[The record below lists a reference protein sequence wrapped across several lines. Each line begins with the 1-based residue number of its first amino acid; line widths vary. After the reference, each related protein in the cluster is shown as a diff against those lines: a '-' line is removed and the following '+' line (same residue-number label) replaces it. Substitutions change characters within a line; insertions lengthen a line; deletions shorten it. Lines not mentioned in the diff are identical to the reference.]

1 MSTQPI
7 NEIMDKLCSLHQSLL
22 TLSSDK
28 TEALK
33 NGDTDE
39 LQATIVKE
47 RKHVQAI
54 GQLEAKREQVVA
66 EWFSTNGINGE
77 EHTITTMLEHISNDA
92 EKEALQEK
100 FERLVMILAD
110 LKQQEKL
117 NQELTQQSL
126 QFIDMSL
133 DMIQPSMKNLNYGRP
148 NTKKN
153 DSGNRRSVF
162 DSKA

>member
-7 NEIMDKLCSLHQSLL
+7 TEIMDKLCSLHQSLL
-22 TLSSDK
+22 TLSQEK

-33 NGDTDE
+33 QGNTEE
-39 LQATIVKE
+39 LQAIIVKE

-54 GQLEAKREQVVA
+54 GQLETKREQLVSD
-66 EWFSTNGINGE
+66 WFNEQGLAGE
-77 EHTITTMLEHISNDA
+77 EQTITTMLGHVDEE
-92 EKEALQEK
+92 EKQVLQEK

-148 NTKKN
+148 NTKQN

>member
-7 NEIMDKLCSLHQSLL
+7 TEIMDKLCSLHQSLL
-22 TLSSDK
+22 TLSQEK

-33 NGDTDE
+33 KGNTEE
-39 LQATIVKE
+39 LQAIIVKE

-54 GQLEAKREQVVA
+54 GQLETKREQLVSD
-66 EWFSTNGINGE
+66 WFASQGVNGDE
-77 EHTITTMLEHISNDA
+77 RTITAMLENINN
-92 EKEALQEK
+92 EQEGQALQEQ

-148 NTKKN
+148 NAKQS